1 MATVYRQSGIENA
14 ISWANKEPTT
24 SHKGN
29 IDMYKY
35 YLKCNSCLWNVY
47 YCEAS
52 GHLDITQ
59 KSVICPVCKDGKINS
74 SKFAQYR

>member
-1 MATVYRQSGIENA
+1 MATVYRQSGLENV
-14 ISWANKEPTT
+14 ISLTNKEKNTFHHE
-24 SHKGN
+24 SINMHK
-29 IDMYKY
+29 YS
-35 YLKCNSCLWNVY
+35 LKCNSCLWNVS
-47 YCEAS
+47 YCETS